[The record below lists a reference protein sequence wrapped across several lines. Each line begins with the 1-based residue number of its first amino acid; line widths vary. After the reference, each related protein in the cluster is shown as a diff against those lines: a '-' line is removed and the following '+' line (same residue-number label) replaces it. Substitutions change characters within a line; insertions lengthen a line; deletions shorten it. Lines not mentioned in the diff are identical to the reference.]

1 MLGGVVASCMVVQ
14 WLSRPRRPGF
24 DTQTMHSFLV
34 PFHLIKVV
42 RIRILAE
49 EEGGQRVYMLCMF
62 LFYLTIMSFRDH
74 VRLRDLPAQ
83 LNALLLSEAIRGVI
97 SPPCLFEIEE
107 NITAT
112 KAIP

>member
-1 MLGGVVASCMVVQ
+1 MTGTCDPFKMFSFSV
-14 WLSRPRRPGF
+14 
-24 DTQTMHSFLV
+24 TMHTEFLSSFR
-34 PFHLIKVV
+34 LIKVV

-49 EEGGQRVYMLCMF
+49 EEGGQRVYMLYMLCMF

-83 LNALLLSEAIRGVI
+83 LNALLLSEAISGVI

-107 NITAT
+107 NIRTR